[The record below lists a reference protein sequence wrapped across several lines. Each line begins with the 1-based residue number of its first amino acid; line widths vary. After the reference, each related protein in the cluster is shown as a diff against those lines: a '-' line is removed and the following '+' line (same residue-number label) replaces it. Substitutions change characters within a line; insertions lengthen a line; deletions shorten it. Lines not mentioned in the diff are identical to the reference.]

1 MGAMESYF
9 RYYFRFNQK
18 GAVIKV
24 NGEIVAMSFGER
36 LCDDTALI
44 QVELAN
50 ENFRGS
56 FQAINKLFCENA
68 WKECKY
74 VNREE
79 DMGIE
84 GLRKAK
90 QSYQPEF
97 LIEKFYI
104 EERI

>member
-18 GAVIKV
+18 GAVIKID
-24 NGEIVAMSFGER
+24 GDIAAMSFGEK
-36 LCDDTALI
+36 LSDDTALV

-50 ENFRGS
+50 DDYRGA
-56 FQAINKLFCENA
+56 FQAINKLFCENE
-68 WKECKY
+68 WKDCKY

-84 GLRKAK
+84 GLRRAK
-90 QSYQPEF
+90 ESYQPEF
-97 LIEKFYI
+97 LVEKFYI
-104 EERI
+104 EERS